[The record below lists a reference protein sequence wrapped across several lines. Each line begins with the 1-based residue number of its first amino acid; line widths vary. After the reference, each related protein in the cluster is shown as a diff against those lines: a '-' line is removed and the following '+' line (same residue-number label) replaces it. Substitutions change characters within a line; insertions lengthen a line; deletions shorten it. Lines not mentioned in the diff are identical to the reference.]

1 MRTKTKSKYKTV
13 GFGRIIASLAQVL
26 RLCFDRK
33 FKISKLLIIKN
44 MEREKKWIWKGFECA
59 DLMIEI
65 IIN

>member
-33 FKISKLLIIKN
+33 FKISQLLIIKN
-44 MEREKKWIWKGFECA
+44 MEKKMNLERV
-59 DLMIEI
+59 
-65 IIN
+65 